1 MAKKVTLE
9 VIKRCHKWPVLNVLK
24 VANMPWHTAHTNN
37 PKKKKQITGFTSI
50 FFPYR
55 AMNCSHFRRYIIVI
69 YNSVIE
75 IFSSQYF
82 RLIHSIVR
90 KTLFFLLIHKLRC
103 KISFSNS
110 DCNRTN

>member
-50 FFPYR
+50 FF
-55 AMNCSHFRRYIIVI
+55 HTV
-69 YNSVIE
+69 
-75 IFSSQYF
+75 Q
-82 RLIHSIVR
+82 
-90 KTLFFLLIHKLRC
+90 
-103 KISFSNS
+103 
-110 DCNRTN
+110 